1 MRLTTTEAVGPMRP
15 ACTVTGLGL
24 APLTHQEGPTMR
36 LDHHDRTAERTSAG
50 APRLAARAPRTIAAL
65 VGVAG
70 ALTLSACG
78 QLGGLTTDEPCGSPA
93 AGCVQVTPT
102 DETTDGPGMEGTM
115 GIGDG
120 ADGSGSEESGGD
132 GAGGDG
138 SGTDADGGS
147 GDGQTTVGPK
157 DGEIRTES
165 LAGDDSIEVDE
176 DGNGVVPAAAL
187 EADIE
192 DLFVNKYGID
202 VTDVECRDDLKV
214 IAEHGSQNCDIH
226 TEKRT
231 YFGTIGI
238 RGFEGDM
245 VKYELY
251 FPGLDEDALDL

>member
-1 MRLTTTEAVGPMRP
+1 
-15 ACTVTGLGL
+15 
-24 APLTHQEGPTMR
+24 MR
-36 LDHHDRTAERTSAG
+36 LDHHDSTAERTATG
-50 APRLAARAPRTIAAL
+50 APRFTARAPRAVASRAPRTIAAL

-78 QLGGLTTDEPCGSPA
+78 QLEGLTTDEPCGSPA
-93 AGCVQVTPT
+93 AGCVQITPT

-115 GIGDG
+115 GSGTG
-120 ADGSGSEESGGD
+120 ADGSEGEEPGGD
-132 GAGGDG
+132 ASGDG
-138 SGTDADGGS
+138 PGTDSDGGS
-147 GDGQTTVGPK
+147 GEGQTTVGPK

-202 VTDVECRDDLKV
+202 VTEVECRDDMKV
-214 IAEHGSQNCDIH
+214 MAEHGSQNCDIH